1 MDMTGEYR
9 IPAPQQAVWDALN
22 DPDVLKASIPGCESV
37 EKVSDTDLKA
47 KVTLKIGPVKAKFA
61 GEVTLSD
68 MDPPNGYT
76 ISGKGSG
83 GAAGFG
89 SGSASVSMREEGGE
103 TVLSYS
109 AKASVGGKIAQLG
122 QRLIDSTAKKLADE
136 FFDNFVAHLAATG
149 VSRAPGEAPA
159 PAPAPEAAVPPEPAV
174 EKPAAEKPV
183 GQNKSWLIVAA
194 VVIIVLAVL
203 GYLLR

>member
-22 DPDVLKASIPGCESV
+22 DPDVLKASIPGCDSV

-68 MDPPNGYT
+68 LDPPNGYT

-149 VSRAPGEAPA
+149 VSRAPVE
-159 PAPAPEAAVPPEPAV
+159 APAPEAAPAPDAAALPEPTV
-174 EKPAAEKPV
+174 EKPA

>member
-9 IPAPQQAVWDALN
+9 IPAPQRAVWDALN

-37 EKVSDTDLKA
+37 EKVSDTELKA

-61 GEVTLSD
+61 GEVTLLD
-68 MDPPNGYT
+68 LDPPNGYT

-122 QRLIDSTAKKLADE
+122 QRLVDSTAKKLADE

-149 VSRAPGEAPA
+149 ISGAPVEMPA
-159 PAPAPEAAVPPEPAV
+159 PATAPAIEAAAPPEPA
-174 EKPAAEKPV
+174 

>member
-9 IPAPQQAVWDALN
+9 IPAPQRAVWEALN

-37 EKVSDTDLKA
+37 EKVSDTELKA

-68 MDPPNGYT
+68 LDPPNGYT
-76 ISGKGSG
+76 ITGKGSG

-89 SGSASVSMREEGGE
+89 NGSATVSMREEGDE

-149 VSRAPGEAPA
+149 VSSAPA
-159 PAPAPEAAVPPEPAV
+159 PTSEAAPEAA
-174 EKPAAEKPV
+174 PAAAPAATP
-183 GQNKSWLIVAA
+183 GQSAQNKSWLMAAA

-203 GYLLR
+203 GYLLK